1 MSQIEYQAYQ
11 YLLVKPL
18 TGRIGAEIQGIKLSG
33 ELDEAVVAEINQTL
47 LQYKVNF
54 FREQQ
59 HLTDLE

>member
-1 MSQIEYQAYQ
+1 
-11 YLLVKPL
+11 
-18 TGRIGAEIQGIKLSG
+18 G